1 MSEFFQAVEDK
12 AIPVPHYAPRD
23 EVVWGSR
30 ELEPH
35 ILNLDT
41 ICKCVFYTLCH
52 QIQ

>member
-1 MSEFFQAVEDK
+1 MSEFLQAVEDK
-12 AIPVPHYAPRD
+12 AIPMPNYAPSD

-41 ICKCVFYTLCH
+41 R
-52 QIQ
+52 